1 MTGCV
6 SYFLT
11 IISIFCELSPIVAVI
26 VAVPAAFA
34 VTRPVADTF
43 ATDVFELFHATLS
56 SVEAE
61 RAVPSCNVLP
71 AFIVR
76 VRLLILTSEDDDP
89 DDGYVAVSLMF
100 PLPETLE
107 DPLQ

>member
-1 MTGCV
+1 MT
-6 SYFLT
+6 F
-11 IISIFCELSPIVAVI
+11 ISIFWVLLPIDAVI
-26 VAVPAAFA
+26 VVVPAAFA
-34 VTRPVADTF
+34 VTRPVAETF
-43 ATDVFELFHATLS
+43 ATEVFELFQATLS

-76 VRLLILTSEDDDP
+76 VRLFILTSEDDDP